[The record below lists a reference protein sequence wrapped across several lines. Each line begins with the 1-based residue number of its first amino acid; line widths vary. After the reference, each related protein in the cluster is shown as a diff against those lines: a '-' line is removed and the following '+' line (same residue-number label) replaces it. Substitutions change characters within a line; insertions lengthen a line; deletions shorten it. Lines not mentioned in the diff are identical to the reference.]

1 MTGTTPAPHRDRTL
15 VALATYDEREN
26 LPRLL
31 DAIWKECD
39 VDVLVIDDHSPDGT
53 GDLADARARQDQ
65 RLTVVH
71 RPAKAGVAS
80 AHLLAFR
87 HALVHGY
94 ERVVEMDADF
104 SHPPEDVPR
113 LIAASATSD
122 VVLGSRMTPGARVV
136 GRSWGRQALTRFGCA
151 YARTVLGL
159 RVRDCTGGFRCS
171 TRAAL
176 SRLPLDAITSEGY
189 GFQIE
194 LNCAWERAGTRIAEI
209 PIVFRDRTEGRS
221 KMSLR
226 IVFEAFA
233 VVPRLRLSGARVANQ
248 WRRNSFRMA
257 PRPVRRRDAGR

>member
-1 MTGTTPAPHRDRTL
+1 MTATASPPRRDRTL
-15 VALATYDEREN
+15 VALATYDERQN

-31 DAIWKECD
+31 DAVWKACD

-53 GDLADARARQDQ
+53 GDLADARALLDD

-71 RPAKAGVAS
+71 RPAKAGLAS

-87 HALVHGY
+87 HALAHGY

-104 SHPPEDVPR
+104 SHSPDDLPR
-113 LIAASATSD
+113 LIATSTTTG

-136 GRSWGRQALTRFGCA
+136 GRSWVRNALTRFGCA

-159 RVRDCTGGFRCS
+159 HVRDCTGGFRCS
-171 TRAAL
+171 TRTAL

-194 LNCAWERAGTRIAEI
+194 LNCAWERGGTRITEI

-221 KMSLR
+221 KMSMG
-226 IVFEAFA
+226 IVLEAFA
-233 VVPRLRLSGARVANQ
+233 VVPRLRLHGA
-248 WRRNSFRMA
+248 
-257 PRPVRRRDAGR
+257 AGGNR

>member
-1 MTGTTPAPHRDRTL
+1 MASAPPRNRTL

-31 DAIWKECD
+31 DAVWKACD

-53 GDLADARARQDQ
+53 GDLADARAQRDD

-87 HALVHGY
+87 HALSHGY

-113 LIAASATSD
+113 LIAASAKTD

-136 GRSWGRQALTRFGCA
+136 GRSWVRKALTRFGCA
-151 YARTVLGL
+151 YARAVLGL
-159 RVRDCTGGFRCS
+159 HVRDCTGGFRCS

-176 SRLPLDAITSEGY
+176 SRLPLDEITSEGY

-194 LNCAWERAGTRIAEI
+194 LNCAWERGGTRIAEI
-209 PIVFRDRTEGRS
+209 PIVFRDRTLGRS
-221 KMSLR
+221 KISLG
-226 IVFEAFA
+226 ILLEAFA
-233 VVPRLRLSGARVANQ
+233 IVPRLRLRGAAGAN
-248 WRRNSFRMA
+248 R
-257 PRPVRRRDAGR
+257 